1 MTFAAPICFWHPPAL
16 PKNLPTSWQ
25 LDATVTNILDIHCP
39 LQSRC
44 KLVSNRRENRW
55 LSTDAVAAKRRRRRL
70 ERKWR
75 SSHDHDDYVAYRREC
90 RVANKAIVQSRHDF
104 YSRRIR
110 DAGSDPRK
118 RWSVIRDALHQAE
131 RQETNSI
138 VNSRARCK
146 RFADYFT
153 SKIEN
158 IKSVILQQSNGR
170 ASEATVSDGVFTGEQ
185 FTTLTPPSIDEVA
198 KLISSMPAK
207 SSPMDAF
214 PTSIMK
220 SCTDV
225 FSPLIA
231 RLAALSF
238 SDGVFPRRYKT
249 ASVTPLLK
257 KKGLDGDNVAIT
269 IGRSPICIQFRRL
282 LRDCFC

>member
-1 MTFAAPICFWHPPAL
+1 MRGDLSSLLDAHGLQQFVKAATRRATGRSSSVESLLDLVIGSASSKRIQQVAVQSTYDVSDHELVTWSFVTANRPRRQVLSYCFRNLKKIDMERFKNDIRCSDLFLAPACTAEEFAD
-16 PKNLPTSWQ
+16 Q
-25 LDATVTNILDIHCP
+25 LDATVTKILDIHCP

-158 IKSVILQQSNGR
+158 IKSVILQQSNGCV
-170 ASEATVSDGVFTGEQ
+170 SDATVSYGFLLENN
-185 FTTLTPPSIDEVA
+185 
-198 KLISSMPAK
+198 
-207 SSPMDAF
+207 
-214 PTSIMK
+214 
-220 SCTDV
+220 
-225 FSPLIA
+225 SPL
-231 RLAALSF
+231 
-238 SDGVFPRRYKT
+238 
-249 ASVTPLLK
+249 
-257 KKGLDGDNVAIT
+257 
-269 IGRSPICIQFRRL
+269 
-282 LRDCFC
+282 